1 MYTFMD
7 IDIEYAR
14 LRPYRLICNIY
25 RVENDE
31 TFFLAFNFNKLIL
44 GNQILEFG
52 RELEKK

>member
-1 MYTFMD
+1 MD